1 MGTWNAVAND
11 MTNVIEVAIDVP
23 GDANLSDTWILHAIE
38 EETGEVKV
46 DLRIGDDRLRFE
58 STCEDGGNNGG
69 DNTLLEDILTA
80 DNSVW
85 IVSNYTEDM
94 NDETADFNGF
104 EFVFNIDGTATAT
117 SSGGNVT
124 NGTWA
129 HINNET
135 ELLLNFGTS
144 TPLDELEDEWDIIS
158 VSETQVELQDISGG
172 NGGTDTLTLTR
183 L

>member
-23 GDANLSDTWILHAIE
+23 GDANVIDIWMLHAIE

-85 IVSNYTEDM
+85 IVSSYTEDM

-104 EFVFNIDGTATAT
+104 EFVFNIDGTAAAT
-117 SSGGNVT
+117 SSGGNVS

-129 HINNET
+129 QHTQRNRT
-135 ELLLNFGTS
+135 ALYFWNFHA
-144 TPLDELEDEWDIIS
+144 I
-158 VSETQVELQDISGG
+158 
-172 NGGTDTLTLTR
+172 R
-183 L
+183 